1 MRACRFSSATPSS
14 VPANRSASVRRY
26 ASKTS
31 VIGTV
36 VDPDAET
43 LRRSPRRPRRSRGE
57 EYGDGIA
64 STRTA
69 SGPSAST
76 ASVATSAESIPPDM
90 PITTSRNPFFRT

>member
-31 VIGTV
+31 SIGTMSIRV
-36 VDPDAET
+36 PSRAAQSRASST
-43 LRRSPRRPRRSRGE
+43 LAGD

-64 STRTA
+64 SRRTA
-69 SGPSAST
+69 SGPSASV
-76 ASVATSAESIPPDM
+76 ASVATSAESIPPDIPM
-90 PITTSRNPFFRT
+90 TTSRNPFFRT